1 MEENVQKQKKPVYK
15 KWWFWILVVLFI
27 IIIIG
32 FSGDD
37 SNNTLTSANSIK
49 QENKPEVI
57 VTDFT
62 EMPQELVKSWF
73 ETNKIDGKIAEE
85 YSDTVPKGQIIS
97 QSIQAHTTIHQGDK
111 IIVKYSLGRKPT
123 TGERNALEKA
133 NSYSSIMNMSK
144 QGIYKQLTSSVEGFT
159 KDEAQYAIDNINAD
173 WNKNALEKAKSYQ
186 NTMSMSKNAIYRQ
199 LTSSVEGFTK
209 TEAQYAIDHLED

>member
-1 MEENVQKQKKPVYK
+1 MEEKKKPIYK
-15 KWWFWILVVLFI
+15 KWWFWVIIVILV
-27 IIIIG
+27 IG
-32 FSGDD
+32 IVGSQAETT
-37 SNNTLTSANSIK
+37 SNNGTLTSANIVK
-49 QENKPEVI
+49 QEDRPEVI

-73 ETNKIDGKIAEE
+73 ETNNVDGKIVEE
-85 YSDTVPKGQIIS
+85 YSDTVPKGEIIN
-97 QSIQAHTTIHQGDK
+97 QSVQAHTTIHQGDK

-133 NSYSSIMNMSK
+133 HTYSSMMNMSK

-173 WNKNALEKAKSYQ
+173 WNKNALEKAKTYQ

-209 TEAQYAIDHLED
+209 DEAQYAIDNLED